1 MNRRWIETFGRLAGA
16 IAFAG
21 AAGDSASAAVLRVG
35 NGHPYSQISTAVTAA
50 QDGDTVL
57 VDGGWYGAFVVSGK
71 SLTIVA
77 EQGQAV
83 SISFF
88 GIVPLRSTVQGLQA
102 HQRVVIRG
110 IDGPFHL
117 YDNAGTVRLEDC
129 TIVGQ
134 PGDCASVFCV
144 PPTAG
149 VEATDSAS
157 VAITRCS
164 LEGGAGNSNTVPPFN
179 HCVGGGPG
187 LKVFGSTVALYDS
200 TVSGGAASGSCPAG
214 TPTDISSGAVL
225 QGLSPQHRFEAT
237 SPLRTAQLGSLDF
250 EGTAG
255 DLPIL
260 LISAGTDFL
269 DAPQY
274 QGVLL
279 VGPITGVAVLGAL
292 PASGNVSL
300 PLFVGNL
307 PPAGVQALDLH
318 LQTGYATGGGFVL
331 AEPSIVT
338 LLDPSL

>member
-1 MNRRWIETFGRLAGA
+1 MRVRWNGTIGRLACVVA
-16 IAFAG
+16 LAG

-57 VDGGWYGAFVVSGK
+57 VDGGWYGSFVVSGK

-77 EQGQAV
+77 EQGQTV
-83 SISFF
+83 SISYF
-88 GIVPLRSTVQGLQA
+88 GIFPLRATVQGLLP
-102 HQRVVIRG
+102 HHRVVIRG
-110 IDGPFHL
+110 IDGAFHL
-117 YDNAGTVRLEDC
+117 FNNAGTVRLEDC
-129 TIVGQ
+129 TIVGK
-134 PGDCASVFCV
+134 PGDCASVDCI

-149 VEATDSAS
+149 VEAITSAS
-157 VAITRCS
+157 VAITRCT
-164 LEGGAGNSNTVPPFN
+164 LVGGAANSNTVPPFN

-187 LKVFGSTVALYDS
+187 LKVFASTVVMYDS
-200 TVSGGAASGSCPAG
+200 SVSGGSPAGSCPGGVPIDLLSG
-214 TPTDISSGAVL
+214 TVL
-225 QGLSPQHRFEAT
+225 QGLAPQHRFEAT

-250 EGTAG
+250 EGLPG

-260 LISAGTDFL
+260 LISAWTDL
-269 DAPQY
+269 VDAPQY

-292 PASGNVSL
+292 PASGKTSL